1 MANLL
6 TQEPLT
12 SAHCGY
18 DMSIDNH
25 QGVCNRSE
33 LPQHL
38 GLPLEHPLQMHKKAN
53 YEETISLISK
63 EKYNL
68 LLASE
73 TMLEQVNSVQVVLLK
88 HREIN

>member
-1 MANLL
+1 MANIL

-18 DMSIDNH
+18 DTNIDNH
-25 QGVCNRSE
+25 QEACNQSE

-38 GLPLEHPLQMHKKAN
+38 GLPLEHPLQMHKNAN
-53 YEETISLISK
+53 YEETISLIAK

-73 TMLEQVNSVQVVLLK
+73 TILEQVNSVQIVLLK
-88 HREIN
+88 YREIN